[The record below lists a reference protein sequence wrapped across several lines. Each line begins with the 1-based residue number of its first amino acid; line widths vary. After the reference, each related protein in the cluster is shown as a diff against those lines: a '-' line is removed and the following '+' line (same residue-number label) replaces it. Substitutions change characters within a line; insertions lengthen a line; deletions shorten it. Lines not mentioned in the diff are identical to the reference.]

1 MYFSAL
7 WGEVIIPTSF
17 KAQTLSLMIP
27 DAGLLRGKFVI
38 LLYKFKI
45 RGIFRKSL
53 KCLVKC
59 WCRMCMCGVMQYV
72 DDQGSSDKGQLSGKS
87 VLSSFL
93 EVVKG
98 VQQSKDERKF
108 QETFQK
114 ILDSLQAD
122 LAMWQG

>member
-1 MYFSAL
+1 
-7 WGEVIIPTSF
+7 
-17 KAQTLSLMIP
+17 
-27 DAGLLRGKFVI
+27 
-38 LLYKFKI
+38 
-45 RGIFRKSL
+45 
-53 KCLVKC
+53 
-59 WCRMCMCGVMQYV
+59 MCMCGVMQYV

-98 VQQSKDERKF
+98 VQQPKDERKF